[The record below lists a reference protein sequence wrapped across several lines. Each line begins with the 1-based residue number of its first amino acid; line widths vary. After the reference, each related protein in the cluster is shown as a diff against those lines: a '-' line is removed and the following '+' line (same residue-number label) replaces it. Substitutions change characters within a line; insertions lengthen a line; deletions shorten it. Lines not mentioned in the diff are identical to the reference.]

1 MTARQVSKWAGQTA
15 TELRRRWKRQS
26 VYLFGKVGSTND
38 EAKRLAE
45 EEAPSGTIVLGREQ
59 TGGRG
64 RERRVWYSPPDAG
77 VYLSMVFRPTRVE
90 NPLLLPVLAGLG
102 VVHNLDT
109 SFRGLSPGLKWPN
122 DIYAGDRKCGG
133 ILAEATWSDG
143 APRYLIVGVGINV
156 KPLSGVLPAEVL
168 AGATSL
174 EEQLGEVVD
183 PVRVADAI
191 VTGLEMHLSDPAA
204 SLDAKALDLVDHYDW
219 LRDRRISLLPDGS
232 EVPTTGVSV
241 GIAPDGALLFRP
253 DRGAL
258 RRVQRGTVVPERA
271 AVAEESGEA

>member
-15 TELRRRWKRQS
+15 TGLRRRWKRQS

-38 EAKRLAE
+38 EARRLAE

-64 RERRVWYSPPDAG
+64 RERKVWHSPPDAG

-102 VVHNLDT
+102 VVHKLDT
-109 SFRGLSPGLKWPN
+109 SFQGLSPGLKWPN

-133 ILAEATWSDG
+133 ILAEAAWSDG

-156 KPLSGVLPAEVL
+156 KPLSDVLPP
-168 AGATSL
+168 ATSL

-191 VTGLEMHLSDPAA
+191 VTGLETYLSDPTA
-204 SLDAKALDLVDHYDW
+204 SLDAEALDLVDHYDW
-219 LRDRRISLLPDGS
+219 LRDKRISLLPDGS
-232 EVPTTGVSV
+232 EVPTAGVSV

-258 RRVQRGTVVPERA
+258 RRVRRGTVVPELA